1 MAESEEQ
8 QGPKQVPEKKKKKLT
23 KQQKQYIFYVIMILV
38 VSGLTI
44 YFVTKDNFFDV
55 IDTMKHAHIWAI
67 LIMVTLILA
76 AFIIEGFVLTI
87 FARFYNKK
95 YKPHQGI
102 FNGLIGTFFSAITP
116 FSSGGQFVQAYTFSK
131 QGVKVANSA
140 SILVMHFIVFQTSIV
155 LYGAVAF
162 IFGYDSVIKQMGNIS
177 IWGLSFSPILLSSVG
192 FIINIFTIVSLFFL
206 AYFKPLHRFILNTG
220 VSLLAKIRII
230 KNPDKKRRDLT
241 VQVATFRVELKRL
254 MSNFPILI
262 LVIVLILAK
271 MTLANSL
278 PYFAGLAMGEN
289 LDGQYFNCL
298 WSTSYLNMITC
309 FIPIPGASGGAELA
323 FQLLFGHIFSNQA
336 SLSAANLLWRGIS
349 YYLGMLLGAVI
360 FFSYHESP
368 KKYVIRADTRTFID
382 LELVGLANAT
392 SPDETIE
399 LNARQTRN
407 YAKIEEEKKRT
418 IDLLDTDAVEKSFES
433 INELIQSQK
442 ADEAANDVDKM
453 TFERTRK
460 YLKKVAEETDAQ
472 EKKEAEASHNEEVL
486 KEIEHDSKLLEEKR
500 LKRSKKKHKKED

>member
-8 QGPKQVPEKKKKKLT
+8 QVPEKKKKKLT
-23 KQQKQYIFYVIMILV
+23 KQQKQYIFYIVMILV
-38 VSGLTI
+38 VTGLTV
-44 YFVTKDNFFDV
+44 YFVTKDNFFAV
-55 IDTMKHAHIWAI
+55 IDTMKNAQVWAI
-67 LIMVTLILA
+67 LIMIGLILL
-76 AFIIEGFVLTI
+76 AFVIEGFVLTI

-95 YKPHQGI
+95 YKPHQGV

-162 IFGYDSVIKQMGNIS
+162 IFGYDTVIKQMGNIS
-177 IWGLSFSPILLSSVG
+177 IWGLSFSPILLSTVG

-220 VSLLAKIRII
+220 VSILAKIRLI
-230 KNPDKKRRDLT
+230 KNPEKKRRDLT
-241 VQVATFRVELKRL
+241 IQVATFRVELKRL

-262 LVIVLILAK
+262 LVIILILIK

-278 PYFAGLAMGEN
+278 PYFAGLAMGET
-289 LDGQYFNCL
+289 LEGQYFNCL

-368 KKYVIRADTRTFID
+368 KKYAVRADTKTFID
-382 LELVGLANAT
+382 LELVGLANAAV
-392 SPDETIE
+392 PDETVE

-418 IDLLDTDAVEKSFES
+418 IELLDSEAVEKSFES
-433 INELIQSQK
+433 INKLILTQEEIEAEND
-442 ADEAANDVDKM
+442 ADKT
-453 TFERTRK
+453 TFEKTRK
-460 YLKKVAEETDAQ
+460 FLKKVVEETDAQ
-472 EKKEAEASHNEEVL
+472 EKQEAEASHDEEVL
-486 KEIEHDSKLLEEKR
+486 KEIELDSKLLEEKK
-500 LKRSKKKHKKED
+500 LKRSKKKKNKKED